1 MSLSTLATAG
11 GETFEAPTPGDFW
24 QPLIGNGD
32 FAITRPMFVMAL
44 SVVVIGALLLAT
56 TKRLT
61 VVPANKKQFA
71 VEALYGFVRNG
82 VARDIIGSKEFLR
95 YVPLLFTMF
104 VLILVNNLAGV
115 IPPIQ
120 FPTMSRIGFPI
131 ALTLVV
137 FVLYH
142 AIGIKRKGL
151 GGYFKSLMP
160 AGVPVFLVP
169 VVYLLELFTYFVSRP
184 LTLAVRLFANMF
196 AGHMLILVL
205 FLGGEHLL
213 LHGEGLL
220 PAAGVVSYLFGL
232 VMSFFELL
240 IQVLQSYIFVLLTA
254 TYIAGSLADEH

>member
-1 MSLSTLATAG
+1 
-11 GETFEAPTPGDFW
+11 
-24 QPLIGNGD
+24 
-32 FAITRPMFVMAL
+32 MAL
-44 SVVVIGALLLAT
+44 SVVVISALLLAT

-61 VVPANKKQFA
+61 VVPANKKQFV
-71 VEALYGFVRNG
+71 VEGLYGFVRNG

-104 VLILVNNLAGV
+104 VLILVNNVAGV

>member
-1 MSLSTLATAG
+1 
-11 GETFEAPTPGDFW
+11 
-24 QPLIGNGD
+24 
-32 FAITRPMFVMAL
+32 MFVMAL

>member
-11 GETFEAPTPGDFW
+11 GESFEAPAPADFW
-24 QPLIGNGD
+24 QPLIGDGA
-32 FAITRPMFVMAL
+32 FALTRPMVLMAL
-44 SVVVIGALLLAT
+44 SFVIIAAVLLAT
-56 TKRLT
+56 TKRLS

-95 YVPLLFTMF
+95 YVPLLFTLF
-104 VLILVNNLAGV
+104 TLILVNNVFGV

-120 FPTMSRIGFPI
+120 YPTMSRIGFPI

-142 AIGIKRKGL
+142 LIGMKRKGV

-160 AGVPVFLVP
+160 AGVPIFLVP
-169 VVYLLELFTYFVSRP
+169 VVYLLELFTYFISRP

-240 IQVLQSYIFVLLTA
+240 IQVLQAYIFVLLTA